1 MVGMLQFL
9 EKFDLP
15 EKAVPLCA
23 GLARVLAAVLFKNLI
38 FSHHA
43 YSFLAVK
50 INTEGKRIVNEC
62 EKIMTI
68 R

>member
-1 MVGMLQFL
+1 MVRMLQFL

-23 GLARVLAAVLFKNLI
+23 WLACVLAAVSFKNLV

-43 YSFLAVK
+43 YSFPAVK

-62 EKIMTI
+62 EKIMPI